1 MLQSFIRSKLF
12 YVGLVFLSVSFAA
25 CRSHSKEKNTP
36 IPRLHCMVV
45 HSGDATVY
53 TNYATQLQ
61 SENVV
66 TIYSRAT
73 GYVDRLYVSEGDH
86 VRKGQPILKIQ
97 DNDYLQAVRSAQAA
111 YQNALLEVKKVTP
124 LVEKGIISPYQLQTD
139 QSNLEAAKAN
149 FENAKINLS
158 YTLITS
164 PVNGVIG
171 QITLR
176 QGSLITAGAATP
188 ITTVSS
194 NGNMFAYFSIDEQK
208 MLQWTDTLKG
218 TLQDKIKRLPSA
230 SLLLA
235 DGTKYAYTG
244 KISLG
249 SGLVDPTT
257 GSLLLKATFPNPQ
270 ELLRTGSSG
279 TLQLPV
285 HYEHVLMVPQ
295 KATFDIQNKKMLYL
309 VDSHG
314 IVHATNIAVK
324 AIAGNNYVVS
334 DGVKEGDVVVTDGI
348 TQIKDGMKISP
359 ILN

>member
-1 MLQSFIRSKLF
+1 MLQSVYRSLF
-12 YVGLVFLSVSFAA
+12 FYLALALVSISFVA
-25 CRSHSKEKNTP
+25 CHSHSKEKSMP
-36 IPRLHCMVV
+36 IPRLHCMVL

-61 SENVV
+61 SENVI

-73 GYVDRLYVSEGDH
+73 GYVERLYVSEGDH
-86 VRKGQPILKIQ
+86 VHKGQPILKIQ

-149 FENAKINLS
+149 YENAKINLS
-158 YTLITS
+158 YTLISS
-164 PVNGVIG
+164 PVNGVVG

-218 TLQDKIKRLPSA
+218 SLQEKINRLPPA
-230 SLLLA
+230 NLLLA
-235 DGTKYAYTG
+235 DGTKYPYSG

-249 SGLVDPTT
+249 SGLVNPTT

-295 KATFDIQNKKMLYL
+295 KATFDIQNKKMIYV
-309 VDSHG
+309 VDKKG
-314 IVHATNIAVK
+314 IVHATNISVK
-324 AIAGNNYVVS
+324 AVAGNNYVISEGLS
-334 DGVKEGDVVVTDGI
+334 DGNIIVIDGI
-348 TQIKDGMKISP
+348 TLIKDGMRINP

>member
-1 MLQSFIRSKLF
+1 MFQPFYRSLISFI
-12 YVGLVFLSVSFAA
+12 VLVFVSMSFLA
-25 CRSHSKEKNTP
+25 CHSNLKEKKTP
-36 IPRLHCMVV
+36 IPRLNCMTI
-45 HSGDATVY
+45 HSGDATIN
-53 TNYATQLQ
+53 TSYATQLQ

-73 GYVDRLYVSEGDH
+73 GYVERLFVSEGDH
-86 VRKGQPILKIQ
+86 VHKGQPILKIQ
-97 DNDYLQAVRSAQAA
+97 DNDYVQALRSAQAA

-149 FENAKINLS
+149 YENARINLG
-158 YTLITS
+158 YTLISS
-164 PVNGVIG
+164 PVNGVVG

-176 QGSLITAGAATP
+176 QGSLVTAGASAP

-218 TLQDKIKRLPSA
+218 TLQEKIKKLPA
-230 SLLLA
+230 ANLILA
-235 DGTKYAYTG
+235 DGTKYPYSG

-249 SGLVDPTT
+249 SGLVNPTT

-270 ELLRTGSSG
+270 ELLRTGSTG
-279 TLQLPV
+279 TLELPM

-295 KATFDIQNKKMLYL
+295 KATFDIQNKKMIYL
-309 VDSHG
+309 VDSQD
-314 IVHATNIAVK
+314 IVHATNITVK
-324 AIAGNNYVVS
+324 AVAGNNYVVS
-334 DGVKEGDVVVTDGI
+334 EGVKEGDVVVTDGI
-348 TQIKDGMKISP
+348 TQLKDGMKISP
-359 ILN
+359 ILH